1 MGEYITVQESDLEK
15 AVFDKGIM
23 VLPVEY
29 TKGLEFDT
37 VLILDPTREEY
48 PVEDGHAKLLYV
60 AATRALHEL
69 HVLHTGNLTG
79 LIADPLPKS
88 PPLDNSGSRNPQE
101 PESGKWRRYEKED
114 FHSMQSLSRER
125 TGFKSFSG
133 TAGFKVRGKK
143 ACGCPSR
150 PPDNRIFHRKKFLR
164 GVRNRKTG
172 HNSCFCEKR
181 FAYVGQQGGGRDP
194 YQS

>member
-1 MGEYITVQESDLEK
+1 MEISDFATNILHHGQFSSYPVEPIIRHGKKVQVQQAAGHEELIREAAAVCRSWQENGYDTIAVVCRDRENAAKTAGEMGKYITVQESDLEK

-79 LIADPLPKS
+79 LIADPLPKRT
-88 PPLDNSGSRNPQE
+88 PLDNSGSRN
-101 PESGKWRRYEKED
+101 
-114 FHSMQSLSRER
+114 
-125 TGFKSFSG
+125 T
-133 TAGFKVRGKK
+133 
-143 ACGCPSR
+143 
-150 PPDNRIFHRKKFLR
+150 
-164 GVRNRKTG
+164 RNRNPENAAGT
-172 HNSCFCEKR
+172 KR
-181 FAYVGQQGGGRDP
+181 GFP
-194 YQS
+194 

>member
-1 MGEYITVQESDLEK
+1 MCRSWQENGYDTIAVVCRDRENAAKTAGEMGKYITVQESDLEK

-79 LIADPLPKS
+79 LIAEDVYKRQTLHSSMHNIVIKGEHSKKS
-88 PPLDNSGSRNPQE
+88 VHI
-101 PESGKWRRYEKED
+101 
-114 FHSMQSLSRER
+114 FRER
-125 TGFKSFSG
+125 KGE
-133 TAGFKVRGKK
+133 R
-143 ACGCPSR
+143 
-150 PPDNRIFHRKKFLR
+150 
-164 GVRNRKTG
+164 
-172 HNSCFCEKR
+172 
-181 FAYVGQQGGGRDP
+181 
-194 YQS
+194 